1 MKKVLFVNCCIRRED
16 SRSKQLADHFIAEL
30 QKTGKYDVE
39 TLCLMDE
46 NLSYF
51 SDGFF
56 LQRERLL
63 AEGNLEHPRF
73 RYAHQFAAADKIV
86 IAAPFWDLSFPA
98 LLKVYIENICV
109 DGITFHTDEHGLKG
123 LCKADH
129 MVYLTARGGIYTD
142 SDMEMGSAYLEK
154 MAVFFGIDRYDCVAA
169 EGLDIGVWSEAELL
183 DKAKAKAAEIAKTF

>member
-86 IAAPFWDLSFPA
+86 IV
-98 LLKVYIENICV
+98 LLLGPYHFCPLLRPSLHEMCPW
-109 DGITFHTDEHGLKG
+109 
-123 LCKADH
+123 
-129 MVYLTARGGIYTD
+129 YL
-142 SDMEMGSAYLEK
+142 
-154 MAVFFGIDRYDCVAA
+154 
-169 EGLDIGVWSEAELL
+169 
-183 DKAKAKAAEIAKTF
+183 